1 MMPRSELLAYVAR
14 GEEAASDMHCPAR
27 LRGVGGFRAEDAHHS
42 AGFSGNYLSP
52 ARFGNNLIQ
61 AVSGAGIMD
70 ELWLSWPVL
79 NRFNGEA

>member
-61 AVSGAGIMD
+61 AVSGAGIV
-70 ELWLSWPVL
+70 EVFRLFLPVL
-79 NRFNGEA
+79 NRFNGRA

>member
-1 MMPRSELLAYVAR
+1 MMPRRELLAYVAR
-14 GEEAASDMHCPAR
+14 GAEAASDRHCLAR
-27 LRGVGGFRAEDAHHS
+27 LHGVGGFRAEEAHHS
-42 AGFSGNYLSP
+42 ARFSGNYFSR